1 MASADR
7 LLRAPPSETAAA
19 AELQSACRELLPPTG
34 MPCASPSAG
43 RCSHARASSAARSS
57 GPGSPAPRPPSAS
70 TSWRSPSCCTPP
82 RMPAAS
88 SSPASCGRPTCSAR
102 SGSPVAAASFTRAWP
117 RVGGSRSRLGLVPAF
132 APASLSHAAY
142 TLATL
147 YANAAYKRH
156 LAARGERAAGGAADR
171 GHRRAGAPRTPG
183 PLVGRGAVR
192 LGSAHQALSA
202 PAYWSEPGVVSFSPV
217 SSSVFRPESTIG
229 QPP

>member
-1 MASADR
+1 MPRAPAPYRHALREPERWALLTRACLERCPVERTGEPGPPPAERFDELALAQLLHPATDAGSVLITGVVRASDMLCALWLARRSGLFHPGMASR
-7 LLRAPPSETAAA
+7 
-19 AELQSACRELLPPTG
+19 G
-34 MPCASPSAG
+34 
-43 RCSHARASSAARSS
+43 
-57 GPGSPAPRPPSAS
+57 
-70 TSWRSPSCCTPP
+70 W
-82 RMPAAS
+82 
-88 SSPASCGRPTCSAR
+88 
-102 SGSPVAAASFTRAWP
+102 V
-117 RVGGSRSRLGLVPAF
+117 GSRSRLGLVPAF